1 MRKIGADM
9 SNNHTMSAF
18 WSNAN
23 SIVSPT
29 RPGDFNQAVMELGA
43 TICSPKGPKC
53 SECPVKKLCAVGVIS
68 NSQNYPTT
76 FLKISVFSCF
86 LNNVSRILTRKA
98 AEVSYLISFFV
109 VNLCC

>member
-9 SNNHTMSAF
+9 SNNHTISAF

-68 NSQNYPTT
+68 NLQYCDD
-76 FLKISVFSCF
+76 LC
-86 LNNVSRILTRKA
+86 RI
-98 AEVSYLISFFV
+98 
-109 VNLCC
+109 

>member
-9 SNNHTMSAF
+9 SNNHTISAF

-68 NSQNYPTT
+68 NLQYCDDHCRTCNSTSLT
-76 FLKISVFSCF
+76 SFFSNFHSRNFSWMF
-86 LNNVSRILTRKA
+86 LNPNI
-98 AEVSYLISFFV
+98 FFQFE
-109 VNLCC
+109 LF